1 MAYKSSEKTRK
12 KKDAKRTA
20 MMQAAVRVFAKKGYH
35 AATVRD
41 VVKAA
46 GVAIGTFYFYF
57 PDKETLFLYLYEET
71 SDFLLQTLQQAINGK
86 RTLLDQIEA
95 GLQAYVNLGV
105 YEPTIVQLLLVG
117 GVGAVPSL
125 SDKRAQFRDR
135 ITLMWQYVLDAALQ
149 DGQVVEQNTRRSAE
163 MMAGGFDEII
173 LNLLNHPTP
182 DLGATAAIEDMFAIA
197 LRLIGY
203 LYEEEEIDGLLESS
217 SDPKETPDD
226 NRHDSPPP
234 PA

>member
-71 SDFLLQTLQQAINGK
+71 SDFLIQTIQQAISGK
-86 RTLLDQIEA
+86 KHLLDQIEA

-125 SDKRAQFRDR
+125 SEKRAQFRDR
-135 ITLMWQYVLDAALQ
+135 LTMMWQYVLDVAVQA
-149 DGQVVEQNTRRSAE
+149 GQIVEQNTRRSAE

-182 DLGATAAIEDMFAIA
+182 DLGAAAAIEDMFTIA

-203 LYEEEEIDGLLESS
+203 LYEEEIDGSPIS
-217 SDPKETPDD
+217 GNDPKDSPND
-226 NRHDSPPP
+226 NRHNSPSPP
-234 PA
+234 A